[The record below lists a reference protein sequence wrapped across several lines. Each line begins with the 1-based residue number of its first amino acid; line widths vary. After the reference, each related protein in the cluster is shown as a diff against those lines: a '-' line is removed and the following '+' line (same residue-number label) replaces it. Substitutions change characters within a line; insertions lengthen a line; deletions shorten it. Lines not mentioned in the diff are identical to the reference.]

1 MTKVVKQDYMRCL
14 RLLINII
21 EDHLLMQQTELQELL
36 GEAQLIIEELGEES

>member
-1 MTKVVKQDYMRCL
+1 MRCL

-21 EDHLLMQQTELQELL
+21 EDHLLMQQTMELQELL